1 MSTEQILNTKDL
13 KIRITYRSEV
23 YVEGETLEECRRK
36 WEELDLTSKEGNPEF
51 VELVSVEDA
60 DTYEDLM
67 SNF

>member
-1 MSTEQILNTKDL
+1 M
-13 KIRITYRSEV
+13 KIRITYLSEV

-36 WEELDLTSKEGNPEF
+36 WAELDLTSKEGNPEF